1 MLHVSNL
8 PETVDTSAVEDV
20 FKRHGTVAKS
30 KRMQGN
36 KMALIEMATVSE
48 AVNALVMLHNT
59 DMAGRQ
65 IRVSFSKSRLDR

>member
-8 PETVDTSAVEDV
+8 PETVDLPAVEDV

-59 DMAGRQ
+59 DLAGRQ